1 MIMNKKDKI
10 IEQLEK
16 FGFPENEVVLTLDE
30 FFADNDAFFAGP
42 EGYASIGVNI
52 SPNQPSPQT
61 FYETLKFLIDT
72 YKATNIFAKITDAE
86 EPEDW
91 FFTDTVY
98 IVSDLDIDEIAILTK
113 NLSPDEIG
121 EGWCSGLPVNIDKSY
136 LNKSVYFLFWD

>member
-1 MIMNKKDKI
+1 MNKKAEI
-10 IEQLEK
+10 ITELEK

-30 FFADNDAFFAGP
+30 FFANNDEFFDGP

-61 FYETLKFLIDT
+61 FYDTLKVLIDT
-72 YKATNIFAKITDAE
+72 KKATQIFVKITDAD

-98 IVSDLDIDEIAILTK
+98 IVSDLNIDEITILTES
-113 NLSPDEIG
+113 LSPDEVG
-121 EGWCSGLPVNIDKSY
+121 TGWSFGLPENIDKSY
-136 LNKSVYFLFWD
+136 FDKNVYSLFWD